1 MPDGTP
7 GPADSLALWRIA
19 QTEGIGPMGF
29 RRLLARHGS
38 GAAAL
43 EALPRLLAKREAP
56 ARIPSADDAR
66 READA
71 MAKLGARFI
80 FWGDPCYPPLLA
92 LLADAPAM
100 LAVQGDA
107 ALLAQ
112 VPRFAIVGARNAS
125 AAGRRIAE
133 DIAEALT
140 EAGVLVISGLARGVD
155 TAAHQGALRAGRTL
169 AVLPGGL
176 DVAYPPENAALQ
188 ARIGREGAVVAEHAL
203 GTAPLARH
211 FPKRNRIVAGLSLGV
226 LVVEAAERSGTLITA
241 RLALEAGREVFA
253 IPGSPLDPRS
263 RGANDL
269 IRQGAHLVESAAD
282 VLAHLPEA
290 PSDAPLFALAHTP
303 EIPISEDV
311 PPEATPG
318 EYGQL
323 IDLIGMAPI
332 SVDDLLRRCHLSPP
346 ALQAALAD
354 LELEGRVDMLPGHRV
369 ALSGRG

>member
-1 MPDGTP
+1 
-7 GPADSLALWRIA
+7 
-19 QTEGIGPMGF
+19 
-29 RRLLARHGS
+29 
-38 GAAAL
+38 
-43 EALPRLLAKREAP
+43 
-56 ARIPSADDAR
+56 
-66 READA
+66 
-71 MAKLGARFI
+71 
-80 FWGDPCYPPLLA
+80 
-92 LLADAPAM
+92 
-100 LAVQGDA
+100 
-107 ALLAQ
+107 
-112 VPRFAIVGARNAS
+112 
-125 AAGRRIAE
+125 
-133 DIAEALT
+133 
-140 EAGVLVISGLARGVD
+140 
-155 TAAHQGALRAGRTL
+155 LRAGRTL

-211 FPKRNRIVAGLSLGV
+211 FPKRNRIVAGLCLGV

-253 IPGSPLDPRS
+253 IPGSPLDPRC

-290 PSDAPLFALAHTP
+290 PRDAPLFAMAPSP
-303 EIPISEDV
+303 EIAPLTEITQ
-311 PPEATPG
+311 EATPG
-318 EYGQL
+318 EYGEL
-323 IDLIGMAPI
+323 IDLIGMSPI

-369 ALSGRG
+369 ALSGKG

>member
-1 MPDGTP
+1 
-7 GPADSLALWRIA
+7 
-19 QTEGIGPMGF
+19 MGF
-29 RRLLARHGS
+29 RRLLARHGG

-43 EALPRLLAKREAP
+43 DALPRLLAKRETQ

-80 FWGDPCYPPLLA
+80 FWGSAAYPPLLA

-107 ALLAQ
+107 SLLAQ
-112 VPRFAIVGARNAS
+112 MPSFAIVGARNAS

-133 DIAEALT
+133 DIAEELT
-140 EAGVLVISGLARGVD
+140 RAGVLVVSGLARGVD
-155 TAAHQGALRAGRTL
+155 AAAHQGALRAGRTL

-188 ARIGREGAVVAEHAL
+188 ARIGREGAVVAENAL

-211 FPKRNRIVAGLSLGV
+211 FPKRNRIVAGLCLGV

-253 IPGSPLDPRS
+253 IPGSPLDPRC

-290 PSDAPLFALAHTP
+290 PRDAPLFAMAPSP
-303 EIPISEDV
+303 EIAPLTEITQ
-311 PPEATPG
+311 EATPG
-318 EYGQL
+318 EYGEL
-323 IDLIGMAPI
+323 IDLIGMSPI

-369 ALSGRG
+369 ALSGKG

>member
-7 GPADSLALWRIA
+7 GPAESLALWRIA

-29 RRLLARHGS
+29 RRLLARHAS

-43 EALPRLLAKREAP
+43 DALPRLLAKRETP

-80 FWGDPCYPPLLA
+80 FWGSAAYPPLLA

-107 ALLAQ
+107 ALLAHM
-112 VPRFAIVGARNAS
+112 PSFAIVGARNAS

-133 DIAEALT
+133 DIAEELT
-140 EAGVLVISGLARGVD
+140 RAGVLVVSGLARGVD
-155 TAAHQGALRAGRTL
+155 AAAHQAALRAGRTL

-211 FPKRNRIVAGLSLGV
+211 FPKRNRIVAGLCLGV

-253 IPGSPLDPRS
+253 IPGSPLDPRC

-269 IRQGAHLVESAAD
+269 IRQGAHLVESAVD

-290 PSDAPLFALAHTP
+290 PREAPLFAMAPSP
-303 EIPISEDV
+303 EIAPLTEII
-311 PPEATPG
+311 PEATPG
-318 EYGQL
+318 EYGEL
-323 IDLIGMAPI
+323 IDLIGMSPI

-369 ALSGRG
+369 ALSGKG

>member
-1 MPDGTP
+1 MSVAAPS
-7 GPADSLALWRIA
+7 PAESLALWRIA

-80 FWGDPCYPPLLA
+80 FWGDPGYPPLLA

-112 VPRFAIVGARNAS
+112 VPSFAIVGARNAS

-155 TAAHQGALRAGRTL
+155 AAAHQGALRAGPTL

-176 DVAYPPENAALQ
+176 DVAYPPENTALQ
-188 ARIGREGAVVAEHAL
+188 ARIGREGALAAEHAL

-226 LVVEAAERSGTLITA
+226 LVVEAAE
-241 RLALEAGREVFA
+241 
-253 IPGSPLDPRS
+253 
-263 RGANDL
+263 
-269 IRQGAHLVESAAD
+269 
-282 VLAHLPEA
+282 
-290 PSDAPLFALAHTP
+290 
-303 EIPISEDV
+303 
-311 PPEATPG
+311 
-318 EYGQL
+318 
-323 IDLIGMAPI
+323 
-332 SVDDLLRRCHLSPP
+332 
-346 ALQAALAD
+346 
-354 LELEGRVDMLPGHRV
+354 
-369 ALSGRG
+369 

>member
-7 GPADSLALWRIA
+7 GPAESLALWRIA

-43 EALPRLLAKREAP
+43 DALPRLLAKREAP

-80 FWGDPCYPPLLA
+80 FWGSAAYPPLLA

-107 ALLAQ
+107 ALLAHM
-112 VPRFAIVGARNAS
+112 PSFAIVGARNAS

-133 DIAEALT
+133 DIAEELT
-140 EAGVLVISGLARGVD
+140 RAGVLVISGLARGVD
-155 TAAHQGALRAGRTL
+155 AAAHQGALRAGRTL

-211 FPKRNRIVAGLSLGV
+211 FPKRNRIVAGLCLGV

-253 IPGSPLDPRS
+253 IPGSPLDPRC

-290 PSDAPLFALAHTP
+290 PRDAPLFAMAPSP
-303 EIPISEDV
+303 EIAPLTEITQ
-311 PPEATPG
+311 EATPG
-318 EYGQL
+318 EYGEL
-323 IDLIGMAPI
+323 IDLIGMSPI

-369 ALSGRG
+369 ALSGKG

>member
-1 MPDGTP
+1 
-7 GPADSLALWRIA
+7 
-19 QTEGIGPMGF
+19 MGF

-43 EALPRLLAKREAP
+43 DALPRLLAKREAP
-56 ARIPSADDAR
+56 ARIPSLDDAR

-80 FWGDPCYPPLLA
+80 FWGSAAYPPLLA

-107 ALLAQ
+107 ALLAHM
-112 VPRFAIVGARNAS
+112 PSFAIVGARNAS

-133 DIAEALT
+133 DIAEELT
-140 EAGVLVISGLARGVD
+140 RAGVLVVSGLARGVD
-155 TAAHQGALRAGRTL
+155 AAAHQAALRAGRTL

-211 FPKRNRIVAGLSLGV
+211 FPKRNRIVAGLCLGV

-253 IPGSPLDPRS
+253 IPGSPLDPRC

-290 PSDAPLFALAHTP
+290 PREAPLFALPAQP
-303 EIPISEDV
+303 EITPLTEITQG
-311 PPEATPG
+311 ATSG
-318 EYGQL
+318 EYGEL
-323 IDLIGMAPI
+323 IDLIGMSPI

-369 ALSGRG
+369 ALSGKG

>member
-1 MPDGTP
+1 
-7 GPADSLALWRIA
+7 
-19 QTEGIGPMGF
+19 MGF

-43 EALPRLLAKREAP
+43 DALPRLLAKREAP
-56 ARIPSADDAR
+56 ARIPSLDDAR

-80 FWGDPCYPPLLA
+80 FWGSAAYPPLLA

-107 ALLAQ
+107 ALLAHM
-112 VPRFAIVGARNAS
+112 PSFAIVGARNAS

-133 DIAEALT
+133 DIAEELT
-140 EAGVLVISGLARGVD
+140 RAGVLVVSGLARGVD
-155 TAAHQGALRAGRTL
+155 AAAHQAALRAGRTL

-188 ARIGREGAVVAEHAL
+188 ARIGREGAVVAENAL

-211 FPKRNRIVAGLSLGV
+211 FPKRNRIVAGLCLGV

-253 IPGSPLDPRS
+253 IPGSPLDPRC

-290 PSDAPLFALAHTP
+290 PREAPLFALPAQP
-303 EIPISEDV
+303 EITPLTEITQG
-311 PPEATPG
+311 ATSG
-318 EYGQL
+318 EYGEL
-323 IDLIGMAPI
+323 IDLIGMSPI
-332 SVDDLLRRCHLSPP
+332 SVDDLLRRCHLSSP

-369 ALSGRG
+369 ALSGKG

>member
-7 GPADSLALWRIA
+7 GPAESLALWRIA

-43 EALPRLLAKREAP
+43 DALPRLLAKREAP
-56 ARIPSADDAR
+56 ARIPSLDDAR

-80 FWGDPCYPPLLA
+80 FWGSAAYPPLLA

-107 ALLAQ
+107 ALLAHM
-112 VPRFAIVGARNAS
+112 PSFAIVGARNAS

-133 DIAEALT
+133 DIAEELT
-140 EAGVLVISGLARGVD
+140 RAGVLVVSGLARGVD
-155 TAAHQGALRAGRTL
+155 AAAHQAALRAGRTL

-188 ARIGREGAVVAEHAL
+188 ARIGREGAVVAENAL

-211 FPKRNRIVAGLSLGV
+211 FPKRNRIVAGLCLGV

-253 IPGSPLDPRS
+253 IPGSPLDPRC

-290 PSDAPLFALAHTP
+290 PREAPLFALPAQP
-303 EIPISEDV
+303 EITPLTEITQG
-311 PPEATPG
+311 ATSG
-318 EYGQL
+318 EYGEL
-323 IDLIGMAPI
+323 IDLIGMSPI
-332 SVDDLLRRCHLSPP
+332 SVDDLLRRCHLSSP

-369 ALSGRG
+369 ALSGKG

>member
-1 MPDGTP
+1 MPAATP
-7 GPADSLALWRIA
+7 SPAESLALWRLA
-19 QTEGIGPMGF
+19 ETEGIGPMGF

-38 GAAAL
+38 GRAAL
-43 EALPRLLAKREAP
+43 EALPRLLAKRETP
-56 ARIPSADDAR
+56 ARIPSLDEAR

-80 FWGDPCYPPLLA
+80 FWGGADYPPLLA
-92 LLADAPAM
+92 LLPDAPAM

-112 VPRFAIVGARNAS
+112 VPSFAIVGARNAS

-140 EAGVLVISGLARGVD
+140 KAGVLVISGLARGVD
-155 TAAHQGALRAGRTL
+155 AAAHQGALRAGRTL

-188 ARIGREGAVVAEHAL
+188 SRIGREGALVAEHAL

-290 PSDAPLFALAHTP
+290 PRDAPLFALP
-303 EIPISEDV
+303 P
-311 PPEATPG
+311 PPEMPIPEDAPPRATPG

>member
-7 GPADSLALWRIA
+7 GPAESLALWRIA

-43 EALPRLLAKREAP
+43 DALPRLLAKREAP
-56 ARIPSADDAR
+56 ARIPSLDDAR

-80 FWGDPCYPPLLA
+80 FWGSAAYPPLLA

-107 ALLAQ
+107 ALLAHM
-112 VPRFAIVGARNAS
+112 PSFAIVGARNAS

-133 DIAEALT
+133 DIAEELT
-140 EAGVLVISGLARGVD
+140 RAGVLVVSGLARGVD
-155 TAAHQGALRAGRTL
+155 AAAHQAALRAGRTL
-169 AVLPGGL
+169 SVLPGGL

-188 ARIGREGAVVAEHAL
+188 ARIGREGAVVAENAL

-211 FPKRNRIVAGLSLGV
+211 FPKRNRIVAGLCLGV

-253 IPGSPLDPRS
+253 IPGSPLDPRC

-290 PSDAPLFALAHTP
+290 PRDAPLFAMAPSP
-303 EIPISEDV
+303 EIAPLTEITQ
-311 PPEATPG
+311 EATPG
-318 EYGQL
+318 EYGEL
-323 IDLIGMAPI
+323 IDLIGMSPI

-369 ALSGRG
+369 ALSGKG